1 VHKKNLCQKTGFK
14 DFLRIRKQ
22 HKIRDFLLPISTYFK
37 KKKFP
42 VRRDFLH
49 FFLQINTKSGFWNP
63 LAVQKKVHV
72 PVHGR
77 EHAHENGYV
86 CAHALASNKQNI
98 VVENH
103 QKISFPLQD
112 IDTAPVIYR
121 I

>member
-1 VHKKNLCQKTGFK
+1 VH
-14 DFLRIRKQ
+14 
-22 HKIRDFLLPISTYFK
+22 
-37 KKKFP
+37 
-42 VRRDFLH
+42 
-49 FFLQINTKSGFWNP
+49 
-63 LAVQKKVHV
+63 A

-77 EHAHENGYV
+77 EHAHANGYV

-112 IDTAPVIYR
+112 IDTTPVIYR